1 MLICHLLRIKETG
14 VDVFVSPMWPMH
26 VDKHAQPSEPPVDT
40 KMHGSSKVAQLA
52 LAMKPR
58 YHFAAIQDV
67 HYERLPY
74 RNHKVRVKTSYNELK
89 RVRTRPDTRP

>member
-1 MLICHLLRIKETG
+1 MFICHLLRIKETG

-74 RNHKVRVKTSYNELK
+74 RNHKVGEHLDVELT
-89 RVRTRPDTRP
+89 VPEQ